1 MDELS
6 RELELFEVIA
16 ASDAR
21 NNARTFLEVCAED
34 PPSEEAEELWE
45 AIRRYVFPLLA
56 DEHDR
61 LAVEYLRLRGEA

>member
-16 ASDAR
+16 ASDAM

-34 PPSEEAEELWE
+34 PQRGGGGAVGGDPSVRVPA
-45 AIRRYVFPLLA
+45 AGGRARPARRGVPA
-56 DEHDR
+56 
-61 LAVEYLRLRGEA
+61 AAG